1 MPPSRVDVLIVGAG
15 PVGLFLAN
23 ECARRSLTYRVIE
36 KNATQSTHS
45 KALAIFPRTLEVFDM
60 AGVVEPFLQAANR
73 VNALGLFSHEH
84 EQGHID
90 FHPAGTPYAFVGMVP
105 QDETERLLVERL
117 RGRGGTVEYQTTFLS
132 LQQDDSG
139 VRAVVQRGEDQET
152 VEASYLVGCDG
163 PHSTVRHALGLGFEG
178 GDYADT
184 YLLAD
189 AITNDALPA
198 NELHLCA
205 NRQGPLALFPMSAT
219 RWRIIATTGTPAGDE
234 PSLEA
239 VNAIVT
245 ERGPKGIAAQSL
257 LWSGY
262 FRIHHRCVSQMNTG
276 RIFIA
281 GDAAHIHSPFGGQG
295 MNTGLQDAWNLAW
308 KLDLAVRGLATDAL
322 LASYTPERHP
332 IVLDVIKATDFLT
345 HALGSRTTIASGIRD
360 ALIPIVTHIPAL
372 TEAFTERLS
381 GLTIAYKGSPI
392 VDGAGRRYFDE
403 SLAGG
408 KNIGRRFI
416 LMAPAGDDALAQANE
431 LASRFSDTLEV
442 RSSPAGALRLVRPD
456 GYLAY
461 ENTVT
466 PSGLPLV
473 EQVLRRQVRSSNG
486 GR

>member
-1 MPPSRVDVLIVGAG
+1 M
-15 PVGLFLAN
+15 GLFLAT
-23 ECARRSLTYRVIE
+23 ECARRGLAHRIVET
-36 KNATQSTHS
+36 NATQSTHS

-60 AGVVEPFLQAANR
+60 AGVVQPFLQAANR
-73 VNALGLFSHEH
+73 VNALGVFSHEH

-90 FHPAGTPYAFVGMVP
+90 FHPLGTPYSFVGMVP
-105 QDETERLLVERL
+105 QDETERLLLEQL
-117 RGRGGTVEYQTTFLS
+117 RGRGGAVEYQTTFLS
-132 LQQDDSG
+132 LQQDDTG
-139 VRAVVQRGEDQET
+139 VRAVVQRGAEQET
-152 VEASYLVGCDG
+152 IEASYVVGCDG
-163 PHSTVRHALGLGFEG
+163 AHSAVRRALELGFEG

-219 RWRIIATTGTPAGDE
+219 RWRIIATTATTAGDE
-234 PSLEA
+234 PSLDS
-239 VNAIVT
+239 VNAIVA
-245 ERGPKGIAAQSL
+245 ERGPKGITAQSL

-262 FRIHHRCVSQMNTG
+262 FRIHHRCVSQMSSG
-276 RIFIA
+276 RVFIA

-295 MNTGLQDAWNLAW
+295 MNTGLQDAWNLVW

-322 LASYTPERHP
+322 LASYTLERHP
-332 IVLDVIKATDFLT
+332 IVMDVIKTTNFLT
-345 HALGSRTTIASGIRD
+345 NALGSHTAVASGIRD
-360 ALIPIVTHIPAL
+360 ALIPIVTHVPAL

-381 GLTIAYKGSPI
+381 GLANAYKGSPI
-392 VDGAGRRYFDE
+392 VDGGGRRYFDE
-403 SLAGG
+403 SLVSG
-408 KNIGRRFI
+408 KDAARRFI

-431 LASRFSDTLEV
+431 LASTFSDTLEV
-442 RSSPAGALRLVRPD
+442 QSSPAGALRLVRPD

-473 EQVLRRQVRSSNG
+473 EQVLRRQVRSANAG
-486 GR
+486 G

>member
-1 MPPSRVDVLIVGAG
+1 M
-15 PVGLFLAN
+15 GLFLAT
-23 ECARRSLTYRVIE
+23 ECARRGLTYRIVE
-36 KNATQSTHS
+36 KNPTQSTHS

-73 VNALGLFSHEH
+73 VNALGIFSHEH

-90 FHPAGTPYAFVGMVP
+90 FHPAGTPYPFVGMVP
-105 QDETERLLVERL
+105 QDATERLLVEQL
-117 RGRGGTVEYQTTFLS
+117 HGRGGAVEYQTTLLS
-132 LQQDDSG
+132 LQQDGAG
-139 VRAVVQRGEDQET
+139 VRAVVQRGENLET

-163 PHSTVRHALGLGFEG
+163 PHSTVRHSLGLGFEG

-219 RWRIIATTGTPAGDE
+219 RWRIIATTAAPAGEE
-234 PSLEA
+234 PSLDA

-262 FRIHHRCVSQMNTG
+262 FRIHHRCVSQMSSG
-276 RIFIA
+276 RVFIA

-308 KLDLAVRGLATDAL
+308 KLDLAVRGVATDAL

-332 IVLDVIKATDFLT
+332 IVLDVIKTTDLLT
-345 HALGSRTTIASGIRD
+345 RALGSHTAVASGIRD
-360 ALIPIVTHIPAL
+360 AIIPIVTHIPAF

-381 GLTIAYKGSPI
+381 GLTNAYKGSPI
-392 VDGAGRRYFDE
+392 VDGGGRRYFDD

-408 KNIGRRFI
+408 KTIGRRFI
-416 LMAPAGDDALAQANE
+416 LMAPAGDDALAQANQ
-431 LASRFSDTLEV
+431 LALKFSDMLEV
-442 RSSPAGALRLVRPD
+442 RSSAAGALRLVRPD

-473 EQVLRRQVRSSNG
+473 EQVLRRQVRSSDA